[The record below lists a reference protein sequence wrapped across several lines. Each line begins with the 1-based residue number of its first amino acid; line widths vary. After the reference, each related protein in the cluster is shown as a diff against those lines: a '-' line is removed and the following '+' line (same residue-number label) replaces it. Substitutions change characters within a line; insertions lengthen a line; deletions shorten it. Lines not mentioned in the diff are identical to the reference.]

1 MISFEALAQEAYEAH
16 RAAMRPYVMLTT
28 WAYLDAH
35 TRAAWVE
42 TVKRVAQRLSELH

>member
-16 RAAMRPYVMLTT
+16 RAAMSPCLMLS
-28 WAYLDAH
+28 WAYLDAR

-42 TVKRVAQRLSELH
+42 AVKRVAQRLSELH